1 MRIGIPRAYLSP
13 PEADSQA
20 EPRFIL
26 TRLSGGVG
34 ARQEAAGLSARG
46 FQFEALVLDKQQ
58 HLHLSSWERS
68 RGCKGTLWKA
78 ASLLVQRVIGVPLW
92 PHPLQS
98 LGLGKSFYV
107 TFSFLSGLMKECS
120 CSHWDFCI
128 SFLLVIQVRLGWC
141 SVMVGMGYIWFYW
154 LSRLRRSFI
163 I

>member
-1 MRIGIPRAYLSP
+1 MPDRRLLASVH
-13 PEADSQA
+13 EAFSL
-20 EPRFIL
+20 RRWFWI
-26 TRLSGGVG
+26 SSNICI
-34 ARQEAAGLSARG
+34 SAP
-46 FQFEALVLDKQQ
+46 
-58 HLHLSSWERS
+58 WERS